1 MKMEV
6 MELGNTPRPAAWTPL
21 ASFSPPALILATSS
35 SNSLPHLAAAVF
47 WSMASV
53 G

>member
-1 MKMEV
+1 V
-6 MELGNTPRPAAWTPL
+6 
-21 ASFSPPALILATSS
+21 LILVTSS
-35 SNSLPHLAAAVF
+35 SNSLTHLAAAVF